1 MADKKVEAEVL
12 TKLRSDN
19 AISDRNIKQ
28 AKLAQNKKEK
38 AHKELREEKEKLW
51 AAYEKLSKDLLA
63 TQWTHDQTKRQLED
77 PEIQRL
83 AEEERDREEAN
94 FGQVHIDTT
103 IQQGRIKELKS
114 QKKMIKDAIRRI
126 LGDKRKLDKENQE
139 MQEKLNGGR
148 ANEGDSNK
156 EYFEAERRM
165 VLDLEHDLQHM
176 REMQEVEMELL
187 KEEEKKC
194 KDVLDLKITAEQAM
208 ELLEEDAD
216 AMRKRR
222 DQNKKALISQ
232 QVLLSQL
239 QTKNKRDQEELADLE
254 KSNETLLK
262 ENEKFTDGNSKLQKE
277 IFQTIQRI
285 DVATL
290 IKEVDMEELKMLAN
304 NNISMNMGFQ
314 AMLQKWEAITNKEEE
329 EII

>member
-1 MADKKVEAEVL
+1 
-12 TKLRSDN
+12 
-19 AISDRNIKQ
+19 
-28 AKLAQNKKEK
+28 
-38 AHKELREEKEKLW
+38 
-51 AAYEKLSKDLLA
+51 
-63 TQWTHDQTKRQLED
+63 
-77 PEIQRL
+77 
-83 AEEERDREEAN
+83 
-94 FGQVHIDTT
+94 
-103 IQQGRIKELKS
+103 
-114 QKKMIKDAIRRI
+114 MIKDAIRRI

-222 DQNKKALISQ
+222 DQNKKTLISQ
-232 QVLLSQL
+232 
-239 QTKNKRDQEELADLE
+239 
-254 KSNETLLK
+254 
-262 ENEKFTDGNSKLQKE
+262 
-277 IFQTIQRI
+277 
-285 DVATL
+285 
-290 IKEVDMEELKMLAN
+290 
-304 NNISMNMGFQ
+304 
-314 AMLQKWEAITNKEEE
+314 
-329 EII
+329 

>member
-1 MADKKVEAEVL
+1 
-12 TKLRSDN
+12 
-19 AISDRNIKQ
+19 
-28 AKLAQNKKEK
+28 
-38 AHKELREEKEKLW
+38 
-51 AAYEKLSKDLLA
+51 
-63 TQWTHDQTKRQLED
+63 
-77 PEIQRL
+77 
-83 AEEERDREEAN
+83 
-94 FGQVHIDTT
+94 
-103 IQQGRIKELKS
+103 
-114 QKKMIKDAIRRI
+114 MIKDAIRRI

-148 ANEGDSNK
+148 SGDQDSNK

-222 DQNKKALISQ
+222 DTNKKTLIQQ

-239 QTKNKRDQEELADLE
+239 QTKNKRDADELTTLE
-254 KSNETLLK
+254 KENDVLVK
-262 ENEKFTDGNSKLQKE
+262 DNEKYTDGNGKLQKE
-277 IFQTIQRI
+277 IFQIIQRI

-290 IKEVDMEELKMLAN
+290 LKEVDTEELKMLAN
-304 NNISMNMGFQ
+304 NNISMNMSFQ
-314 AMLQKWEAITNKEEE
+314 AMLQKWDAIQNKEEDE
-329 EII
+329 VI